1 MRIILFFILVLAN
14 LDTAYPQ
21 SKISFWRV
29 EVEGNCHL
37 TWDWNY
43 KEVNPDYQNKGYQ
56 NQVFQ
61 GNYSFFCPKW
71 AATMENDVLLIKSG
85 TLEDRF
91 PDDFTS
97 NIKEGTW
104 TVTGS
109 SVMNTKVYDS
119 TEDLRKDYKS
129 FSESTNISQSSA
141 RVLNENPGFGLK
153 IWINEGFV
161 EGGVSVLTKM
171 DDVSAKGE
179 SVISITDWEGK
190 KTNRFPLDELVMK
203 SNHEEFAIKLMQN
216 SFSDREQSSNLDGLD
231 AESFKLLEG
240 MNLLSGDITWKS
252 SVSKL
257 ANQNGFLIQTI
268 SGTKNFSVPY
278 NEFFVDEKERSGQVN
293 IILRQNIKITL
304 KPYTSPEEEKYEAFI
319 EPVNNELAS
328 YDQFIPQGRILDN
341 SQNGIVPGIYSNTSD
356 RGNSLE
362 FKVTVYETKTK
373 KQLPPDQYQT
383 FFQLSNTSRYRG
395 ICNNFPILKNAPN
408 TEPDFLF
415 LSEMNNASDFEYL
428 KADIAK
434 TLRQKGDAKITLTSM
449 DYAAF
454 TNLEAEVYLHLE
466 GGKTLIAKF
475 KPDNRKVVR
484 IPKDDNFNMI
494 SDAWENKTGVSNV
507 TATWDEDPYP
517 LNQRRNGDGYTLFE
531 EYRGFHVVNNSQFNP
546 KNTFWEKGHIRT
558 DPNHKDV
565 FIYDQDQLFKN
576 HYSKFNPAQLN
587 WHYILEN
594 QFNFNRA
601 SPMHPE
607 HRWINFNTPGEYFY
621 AKQYGMHLAIQGIE
635 GSEEFNLGIARAG
648 APNLRDFQNQQDENS
663 SLKNIRKIF
672 GQIFDIME
680 SPTFSKMLCAI
691 PLNFDQP
698 LKCHYVVA
706 INKPLI
712 DYLCLKSV
720 SPNYR
725 QFVSEKLLT
734 TTVIHEIGHS
744 IGIQHHGNDR
754 VTNTYGV
761 RDCAIRYTSD
771 GEDLHPNFYV
781 DMHRYCRSTETYL
794 QYVPSDRPLSPNEQ
808 IPLDV
813 VKKTAHGCW
822 EQITVKSDNY

>member
-1 MRIILFFILVLAN
+1 
-14 LDTAYPQ
+14 
-21 SKISFWRV
+21 
-29 EVEGNCHL
+29 
-37 TWDWNY
+37 
-43 KEVNPDYQNKGYQ
+43 
-56 NQVFQ
+56 
-61 GNYSFFCPKW
+61 
-71 AATMENDVLLIKSG
+71 
-85 TLEDRF
+85 
-91 PDDFTS
+91 
-97 NIKEGTW
+97 
-104 TVTGS
+104 
-109 SVMNTKVYDS
+109 
-119 TEDLRKDYKS
+119 
-129 FSESTNISQSSA
+129 
-141 RVLNENPGFGLK
+141 
-153 IWINEGFV
+153 
-161 EGGVSVLTKM
+161 
-171 DDVSAKGE
+171 
-179 SVISITDWEGK
+179 VI
-190 KTNRFPLDELVMK
+190 
-203 SNHEEFAIKLMQN
+203 
-216 SFSDREQSSNLDGLD
+216 
-231 AESFKLLEG
+231 
-240 MNLLSGDITWKS
+240 
-252 SVSKL
+252 
-257 ANQNGFLIQTI
+257 
-268 SGTKNFSVPY
+268 
-278 NEFFVDEKERSGQVN
+278 
-293 IILRQNIKITL
+293 
-304 KPYTSPEEEKYEAFI
+304 
-319 EPVNNELAS
+319 
-328 YDQFIPQGRILDN
+328 
-341 SQNGIVPGIYSNTSD
+341 
-356 RGNSLE
+356 
-362 FKVTVYETKTK
+362 
-373 KQLPPDQYQT
+373 
-383 FFQLSNTSRYRG
+383 
-395 ICNNFPILKNAPN
+395 
-408 TEPDFLF
+408 
-415 LSEMNNASDFEYL
+415 
-428 KADIAK
+428 
-434 TLRQKGDAKITLTSM
+434 
-449 DYAAF
+449 
-454 TNLEAEVYLHLE
+454 
-466 GGKTLIAKF
+466 
-475 KPDNRKVVR
+475 
-484 IPKDDNFNMI
+484 
-494 SDAWENKTGVSNV
+494 
-507 TATWDEDPYP
+507 
-517 LNQRRNGDGYTLFE
+517 
-531 EYRGFHVVNNSQFNP
+531 NNSQFNP
-546 KNTFWEKGHIRT
+546 QNTVWEKGHIRT

-648 APNLRDFQNQQDENS
+648 APNLKDFQNQQDENS

-680 SPTFSKMLCAI
+680 SPMFSKMLCAI

-813 VKKTAHGCW
+813 IKKTAHGCW
-822 EQITVKSDNY
+822 EQITVKCDNY

>member
-14 LDTAYPQ
+14 LDTAYTQ

-56 NQVFQ
+56 NQDFQ

-190 KTNRFPLDELVMK
+190 KINRFPLDELVMK

-231 AESFKLLEG
+231 AESVKLLEG

-328 YDQFIPQGRILDN
+328 YEQFVPQSRIIDN

-356 RGNSLE
+356 RGNSIAS
-362 FKVTVYETKTK
+362 KVTVYETKTK
-373 KQLPPDQYQT
+373 RQIPSDQYQT
-383 FFQLSNTSRYRG
+383 YFQLSNTSRYRG
-395 ICNNFPILKNAPN
+395 ICNNFPILENAPN

-531 EYRGFHVVNNSQFNP
+531 EYRGFHVINNSQFNP
-546 KNTFWEKGHIRT
+546 KNTVWEKGHIRT
-558 DPNHKDV
+558 DPNHKDI

-607 HRWINFNTPGEYFY
+607 HRWINFNTPGNTF
-621 AKQYGMHLAIQGIE
+621 M
-635 GSEEFNLGIARAG
+635 
-648 APNLRDFQNQQDENS
+648 QNNMVC
-663 SLKNIRKIF
+663 I
-672 GQIFDIME
+672 
-680 SPTFSKMLCAI
+680 
-691 PLNFDQP
+691 
-698 LKCHYVVA
+698 
-706 INKPLI
+706 
-712 DYLCLKSV
+712 
-720 SPNYR
+720 
-725 QFVSEKLLT
+725 
-734 TTVIHEIGHS
+734 
-744 IGIQHHGNDR
+744 
-754 VTNTYGV
+754 
-761 RDCAIRYTSD
+761 
-771 GEDLHPNFYV
+771 
-781 DMHRYCRSTETYL
+781 
-794 QYVPSDRPLSPNEQ
+794 
-808 IPLDV
+808 
-813 VKKTAHGCW
+813 
-822 EQITVKSDNY
+822 

>member
-14 LDTAYPQ
+14 LDTAYTQ

-91 PDDFTS
+91 PDDIIS

-161 EGGVSVLTKM
+161 EGGVSVSTQI

-179 SVISITDWEGK
+179 AVISITDWEGR

-216 SFSDREQSSNLDGLD
+216 SFSDREQSSNLDGFD
-231 AESFKLLEG
+231 PESAKILEG

-252 SVSKL
+252 SISKL
-257 ANQNGFLIQTI
+257 PDQNGFIIQTI
-268 SGTKNFSVPY
+268 SGTKNFSLPY
-278 NEFFVDEKERSGQVN
+278 NEFFIDEKERSGQVS
-293 IILRQNIKITL
+293 IILRQNVKITL
-304 KPYTSPEEEKYEAFI
+304 KPYTSTEEEKYEAFI

-328 YDQFIPQGRILDN
+328 YDQFVPQGRILDN
-341 SQNGIVPGIYSNTSD
+341 SQNVIVPGIYSNTSD
-356 RGNSLE
+356 RGNSIA

-373 KQLPPDQYQT
+373 KQIPPDQYQT
-383 FFQLSNTSRYRG
+383 YFQLINTSRYRG

-415 LSEMNNASDFEYL
+415 LSEMNDASDFEYL

-517 LNQRRNGDGYTLFE
+517 LNQRRNGDGYTLLRNIGDFMWLII
-531 EYRGFHVVNNSQFNP
+531 VNLIQKIQFG
-546 KNTFWEKGHIRT
+546 KKDTFAQIQIIRM
-558 DPNHKDV
+558 
-565 FIYDQDQLFKN
+565 FLYMI
-576 HYSKFNPAQLN
+576 
-587 WHYILEN
+587 
-594 QFNFNRA
+594 R
-601 SPMHPE
+601 
-607 HRWINFNTPGEYFY
+607 INFL
-621 AKQYGMHLAIQGIE
+621 KIIIQ
-635 GSEEFNLGIARAG
+635 
-648 APNLRDFQNQQDENS
+648 NS
-663 SLKNIRKIF
+663 I
-672 GQIFDIME
+672 
-680 SPTFSKMLCAI
+680 
-691 PLNFDQP
+691 
-698 LKCHYVVA
+698 
-706 INKPLI
+706 
-712 DYLCLKSV
+712 
-720 SPNYR
+720 
-725 QFVSEKLLT
+725 
-734 TTVIHEIGHS
+734 
-744 IGIQHHGNDR
+744 
-754 VTNTYGV
+754 
-761 RDCAIRYTSD
+761 
-771 GEDLHPNFYV
+771 LHN
-781 DMHRYCRSTETYL
+781 
-794 QYVPSDRPLSPNEQ
+794 
-808 IPLDV
+808 
-813 VKKTAHGCW
+813 
-822 EQITVKSDNY
+822 